1 VVLVFCVRGKV
12 CVRRYSCAVYM
23 CVHWVAYTQLQSETR
38 ELADEVESLAKVI
51 QLNHDEK
58 IGEIQ
63 FLKRYV

>member
-1 VVLVFCVRGKV
+1 
-12 CVRRYSCAVYM
+12 M

>member
-1 VVLVFCVRGKV
+1 
-12 CVRRYSCAVYM
+12 VRRYSCAVYM